1 MLFNSVNF
9 LIFLPITVLVYYLLP
24 AKFRCIWLL
33 GASYFFYAQWNSK
46 YTLLLLSCTVIT
58 YVTAIALDRLE
69 SARSRKI
76 ALAVCLCLVLGV
88 LFFFKYTSMFFGY
101 VDAFRARFLGSTS
114 VLFDYDKIILP
125 VGISFFTLQSMG
137 YVIDVYRKDLPA
149 KKNFIEYALF
159 VAFFPQLVAG
169 PIERTKG
176 LLSQLSDLDKKFK
189 YEYLQNGV
197 FLILYGLMIKM
208 VIADNLA
215 RIVDTVYADP
225 DTYSGWFI
233 VVAMFLFL
241 MQGYGDFYGY
251 SVIAKGSAALLG
263 IRLMDNFDAPLYAR
277 STTEYWRR
285 WHISMCSWFRDYVYI
300 PLGGSRRGKMRKYLN
315 IMIVFLLSGLW
326 HGAAMSYVIWGGMNG
341 LFQVIELASPFHI
354 KSTGSKV
361 RIFFTDLFKNIVAMT
376 VISFALI
383 FMRSGSFGYGLV
395 MMRQMFSHLGNFAT
409 FVATKS
415 YDAWGITAAGMRGVF
430 VGVIAL
436 LAVDR
441 IKLHN
446 IKPLELLL
454 KQKIWVRYAVYF
466 LLVFFILIFGCYGEA
481 GDAQQFIYFQF

>member
-9 LIFLPITVLVYYLLP
+9 LTFLPITVTVYYLIP
-24 AKFRCIWLL
+24 ARVRCAWLL
-33 GASYFFYAQWNSK
+33 AASYFFYAQWNSK
-46 YTLLLLSCTVIT
+46 YTLLLLSCTLIT
-58 YVTAIALDRLE
+58 YGTALMLDRLE
-69 SARSRKI
+69 TPRSRKV
-76 ALAVCLCLVLGV
+76 ALTVCLCLVLGV

-114 VLFDYDKIILP
+114 VLFAYDRIILP

-149 KKNFIEYALF
+149 EKNFIKYALF

-176 LLSQLSDLDKKFK
+176 LLAQLSDTGKKFR
-189 YEYLQNGV
+189 YEMLQQGV

-208 VIADNLA
+208 VIADNIA
-215 RIVDTVYADP
+215 KIIDVVYNDP

-241 MQGYGDFYGY
+241 LQGYGDFYGY

-263 IRLMDNFDAPLYAR
+263 IKLMDNLDAPLYAR

-285 WHISMCSWFRDYVYI
+285 WHISMCAWFRDYVYI
-300 PLGGSRRGKMRKYLN
+300 PLGGSRRGKLRKYIN

-326 HGAAMSYVIWGGMNG
+326 HGAAMSYVLWGGMNG
-341 LFQVIELASPFHI
+341 VFQVIELASPFHL

-361 RIFFTDLFKNIVAMT
+361 RIFFTDLFKNIAAMT
-376 VISFALI
+376 VICFSLI
-383 FMRSGSFGYGLV
+383 FMRSGSFGKGVL
-395 MMRQMFSHLGNFAT
+395 MIRKMFTNLGNLQAVINT
-409 FVATKS
+409 TS
-415 YDAWGITAAGMRGVF
+415 YDAYGITSACMKGIL
-430 VGVIAL
+430 VGVIVL
-436 LAVDR
+436 FAVDR
-441 IKLHN
+441 VKLHK
-446 IKPLELLL
+446 IQPLDLLL
-454 KQKIWVRYAVYF
+454 KQQIWVRYAVYF

-481 GDAQQFIYFQF
+481 SDAQQFIYFQF